1 MTEYFHVILR
11 NVATKNLAINKLK
24 EQGSGN
30 FLTQENREGKPNHIW
45 QLPGWQ
51 CEEERQT
58 GEYSMLTLAYI
69 GDAVYELLVRQHI
82 SSADIAKVKQMHR
95 KTIGLVCAE
104 TQAALALAIEPMLT
118 ETEKDVLR
126 RGRNA
131 KGGHLPKNTT
141 APTYRL
147 ATGLEALVGY
157 LYLEQNLAKLTEIFT
172 LLWQWE
178 AGGEIPAPSQEKDK
192 PTPETKETEEV

>member
-1 MTEYFHVILR
+1 M
-11 NVATKNLAINKLK
+11 
-24 EQGSGN
+24 
-30 FLTQENREGKPNHIW
+30 TQENREGKPNHIW
-45 QLPGWQ
+45 QLPGWR
-51 CEEERQT
+51 CEEERQP
-58 GEYSMLTLAYI
+58 GEYSMLTLAYV

-82 SSADIAKVKQMHR
+82 ISADVAKVKQMHQ

-104 TQAALALAIEPMLT
+104 TQAALALAIEPILSK
-118 ETEKDVLR
+118 EEKDILR

-157 LYLEQNLAKLTEIFT
+157 LYLNQNLAKLEMIFHV
-172 LLWQWE
+172 LWQW
-178 AGGEIPAPSQEKDK
+178 AAQGEIPAALNKDK
-192 PTPETKETEEV
+192 LDIGTEKIEEG